1 MWRRKKKKE
10 DRSITLKSEI
20 SRLALAP
27 LFLALLATSLAALA
41 QELTCDDIE
50 FNSSATDEF
59 PSVAQ
64 SCHSVVERDGK
75 LYVRLVA
82 DVVRVRA
89 DGSMLLEFKAAD
101 GSSFRQD
108 FKPPSG
114 FHAIISGKPRPTRD
128 LVRGQEIRVYLPS
141 DRWQVVQVPGRE

>member
-1 MWRRKKKKE
+1 M
-10 DRSITLKSEI
+10 SEI

-27 LFLALLATSLAALA
+27 LFLAMLAASPAALA
-41 QELTCDDIE
+41 QGLTCDDIE

-64 SCHSVVERDGK
+64 SCHSVVERGGK

-82 DVVRVRA
+82 KVVRVRA
-89 DGSMLLEFKAAD
+89 DGSMILDLKARD
-101 GSSFRQD
+101 GSSIRQD
-108 FKPPSG
+108 FKPPRG
-114 FHAIISGKPRPTRD
+114 FHAIISGKLRTTRD
-128 LVRGQEIRVYLPS
+128 LVRGQEIRIYLPS